1 MLEREIASPLTSFQI
16 TLRLV
21 AFSGESVAVS
31 VKESPMMRCFCVVF
45 SEIACTKRGFTT
57 TLHSAV
63 MPLPSA
69 ASARTRA
76 SPTFFAWMTP
86 SAESAIALP
95 LTSFQITLRLVAFSG
110 ESVVVSVKVSPTMSS
125 FCVALREIACTK
137 RGFTTTLHSAVM
149 PLPST
154 ASARTR
160 ASPTF
165 FAWMTPSAESA
176 IALPLTSFQITLRLV
191 AFSGESVAVS
201 VKESPMMR
209 FFCVALSEIA
219 CTKRGFTTT
228 LHSAVMPLPSAASA
242 RTRASPTC

>member
-1 MLEREIASPLTSFQI
+1 
-16 TLRLV
+16 
-21 AFSGESVAVS
+21 
-31 VKESPMMRCFCVVF
+31 MMRSFCVAL

-86 SAESAIALP
+86 STESAIA
-95 LTSFQITLRLVAFSG
+95 S
-110 ESVVVSVKVSPTMSS
+110 
-125 FCVALREIACTK
+125 
-137 RGFTTTLHSAVM
+137 
-149 PLPST
+149 
-154 ASARTR
+154 
-160 ASPTF
+160 
-165 FAWMTPSAESA
+165 
-176 IALPLTSFQITLRLV
+176 PLTSFQITLRLV

-201 VKESPMMR
+201 VKESPMTRCFCVALSEIDCTKRGFTTTLHSADTPLPSAASARTRASPTFFAWMTPVLER
-209 FFCVALSEIA
+209 EMASPLTSFQITLRLVAFSGIAVAVSKKASPTMSSFCVALSEIA